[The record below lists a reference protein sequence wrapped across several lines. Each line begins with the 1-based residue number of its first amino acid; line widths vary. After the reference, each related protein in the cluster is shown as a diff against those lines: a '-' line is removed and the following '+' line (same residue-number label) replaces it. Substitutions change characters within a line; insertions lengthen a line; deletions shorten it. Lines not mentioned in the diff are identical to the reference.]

1 MTAFVPRLRCLRHSQ
16 EVLSQVTTAQTCA
29 AACASANVQ
38 QHVLVDAKLVVQVA
52 LEHVQIHAQVDAQV
66 HAVPAVP
73 VVVREAVLAVAVA
86 SVTQNV
92 LAVRVAALGDVNPI
106 VRIIASM
113 DVIQSVSADVPRV
126 VIGNVLCRVL
136 QHVEVRVGG
145 LVVDRVMAKEVEDF
159 KNVR

>member
-1 MTAFVPRLRCLRHSQ
+1 MTVP
-16 EVLSQVTTAQTCA
+16 ACA

-92 LAVRVAALGDVNPI
+92 LAVRVAALGDVNLI
-106 VRIIASM
+106 VRTTASM
-113 DVIQSVSADVPRV
+113 DVIQSVSEDVPRL

-145 LVVDRVMAKEVEDF
+145 LVVDRVMAKEVEDS
-159 KNVR
+159 KNGR